1 MPNAPVSV
9 KPFVVE
15 AEEGRPVWFLE
26 THMTL
31 KATSAQTAGTFGVI
45 DNRARAGFSPPMHVH
60 RREDEAFYVLEGR
73 LTVACGH
80 ERFEAGP
87 GSFVFLPRDVPHT
100 FLVGA
105 DEPARML
112 TMIFPG
118 GFEQFFVDGGHPAL
132 DDTIPALDPADFE
145 TINALNAEYGVENVG
160 PPLMAGHLA
169 DALMSKGG
177 QGRQR

>member
-1 MPNAPVSV
+1 MLNTPVSV
-9 KPFVVE
+9 KPFVVK
-15 AEEGRPVWFLE
+15 AEEGLPVWFLE

-31 KATSAQTAGTFGVI
+31 KATSAQTAGTLGVV

-60 RREDEAFYVLEGR
+60 RREDEALYVLGGR
-73 LTVACGH
+73 LTVACGD

-87 GSFVFLPRDVPHT
+87 GSFVFLPRNVPHT

-105 DEPARML
+105 DGPARML
-112 TMIFPG
+112 TMILPG

-145 TINALNAEYGVENVG
+145 TINALNPEYGVENVG
-160 PPLMAGHLA
+160 PPLMAGHMA
-169 DALMSKGG
+169 SALTS
-177 QGRQR
+177 QSEHGRQR